1 MKERNGQYQYEV
13 ENVHI
18 STIQVGDTILDADG
32 LLKTVCRNNISIY
45 GFMGRSLFGDTY
57 CLGTIPVKK
66 VRFVLRAK

>member
-32 LLKTVCRNNISIY
+32 LLKTVCRNNISIDR
-45 GFMGRSLFGDTY
+45 FMGY
-57 CLGTIPVKK
+57 E
-66 VRFVLRAK
+66 